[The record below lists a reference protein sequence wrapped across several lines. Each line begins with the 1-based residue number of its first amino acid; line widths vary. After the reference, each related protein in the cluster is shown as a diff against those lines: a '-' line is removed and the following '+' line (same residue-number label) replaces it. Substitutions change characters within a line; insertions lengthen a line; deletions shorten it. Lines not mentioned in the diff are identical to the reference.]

1 MSGTA
6 STPGDNA
13 APSSVAAKPNP
24 WKLIFRIFRWTTY
37 AFALIAILM
46 IMHAAPPPQVVTS
59 AQAAASADQKIQ
71 AVEQAVNSGQPAT
84 LRMDES
90 ELNSYLAS
98 HLDISPNGSPNPS
111 PGGASPADVEQVRSA
126 VKDVKVQLI
135 DDRVRAYVVFGFHG
149 KDMTLQLE
157 GKLGAEEGYLRFE
170 PVSGQIGSMPIPQ
183 SSLETA
189 VRHMM
194 ESPENREKLRLPAE
208 MSGLKIENGEIVAS
222 YK

>member
-1 MSGTA
+1 MPQPPASSSGNA
-6 STPGDNA
+6 TPDGT
-13 APSSVAAKPNP
+13 AAKPNP
-24 WKLIFRIFRWTTY
+24 WKLIFQIFRWTTY

-46 IMHAAPPPQVVTS
+46 IMHTSPPPSVVTS
-59 AQAAASADQKIQ
+59 TQAAASAEQKIAQ
-71 AVEQAVNSGQPAT
+71 VEQAVNSGQPAT

-98 HLDISPNGSPNPS
+98 HLDISPDGSSNAS
-111 PGGASPADVEQVRSA
+111 PGGAAPADVEQVRSA
-126 VKDVKVQLI
+126 VRDVKVQLI

-157 GKLGAEEGYLRFE
+157 GKLGAEDGYLRFE

-208 MSGLKIENGEIVAS
+208 MSGLKIENGEFVAS

>member
-1 MSGTA
+1 MGTPSA
-6 STPGDNA
+6 PGENA
-13 APSSVAAKPNP
+13 AEGTAAKPNP
-24 WKLIFRIFRWTTY
+24 WKLIFRIFRWSTY

-46 IMHAAPPPQVVTS
+46 IMHTSPPPSVVTS
-59 AQAAASADQKIQ
+59 PQAAASAEQKI
-71 AVEQAVNSGQPAT
+71 ARVEQAVNSGQPAT

-98 HLDISPNGSPNPS
+98 HLDISPNGSPNVS
-111 PGGASPADVEQVRSA
+111 PNGAAPPNVEQVRSA

-157 GKLGAEEGYLRFE
+157 GKLGSEDGFLRFE

>member
-1 MSGTA
+1 M
-6 STPGDNA
+6 PQ
-13 APSSVAAKPNP
+13 PPVSSVGKAVPDSAAAKPNP

-46 IMHAAPPPQVVTS
+46 IFHASPPPPVVTS
-59 AQAAASADQKIQ
+59 PQAAASADQKIQ
-71 AVEQAVNSGQPAT
+71 SVEQAVNSGQPAT

-149 KDMTLQLE
+149 KDVTLQLE
-157 GKLGAEEGYLRFE
+157 GKLGAEDGYLRFE

-194 ESPENREKLRLPAE
+194 ASPENREKLRLPAE

>member
-1 MSGTA
+1 MTA
-6 STPGDNA
+6 P
-13 APSSVAAKPNP
+13 PSSSSGNVVPGIAAAKPNY
-24 WKLIFRIFRWTTY
+24 WKLAFRIFRWTTY
-37 AFALIAILM
+37 ALALIAILM
-46 IMHAAPPPQVVTS
+46 ILHTAPPPPVVTS
-59 AQAAASADQKIQ
+59 AQAAASAEHKIEQ
-71 AVEQAVNSGQPAT
+71 VERAVTSGQPAT

-98 HLDISPNGSPNPS
+98 HLDISPNGSPNSS

-135 DDRVRAYVVFGFHG
+135 EDRVRAYVVFGFHG

-157 GKLGAEEGYLRFE
+157 GKLGAADGYLRFE
-170 PVSGQIGSMPIPQ
+170 PVSGQLGSLPIPQ

-208 MSGLKIENGEIVAS
+208 ISDLKIENGEIVAS

>member
-1 MSGTA
+1 MPVSA
-6 STPGDNA
+6 PGQNA
-13 APSSVAAKPNP
+13 ATSAVAAKPNP

-46 IMHAAPPPQVVTS
+46 ISHAAPPPPVVTS
-59 AQAAASADQKIQ
+59 PQAAASAEQKIEQ
-71 AVEQAVNSGQPAT
+71 VEQAVTSGQPAT

-98 HLDISPNGSPNPS
+98 HLDISPNGSSNASPS
-111 PGGASPADVEQVRSA
+111 GAAPADVEQVRSA

-135 DDRVRAYVVFGFHG
+135 DDRVRAYVLFGFHG

-157 GKLGAEEGYLRFE
+157 GRLGAADGFLRFE
-170 PVSGQIGSMPIPQ
+170 PVSGQIGSLPIPQ
-183 SSLETA
+183 STLESA
-189 VRHMM
+189 VRRMM

-208 MSGLKIENGEIVAS
+208 ISDLRIENGQVVAS

>member
-6 STPGDNA
+6 STPGDNG
-13 APSSVAAKPNP
+13 APSTVAAKPNP

-46 IMHAAPPPQVVTS
+46 IFHASPPPPVVTS
-59 AQAAASADQKIQ
+59 TQAAASADQKIQ

-157 GKLGAEEGYLRFE
+157 GKLGAEDGYLRFE

>member
-1 MSGTA
+1 MPQPPVSSAG
-6 STPGDNA
+6 NA
-13 APSSVAAKPNP
+13 APDIDTAKPNP

-46 IMHAAPPPQVVTS
+46 IFHASPPPPVVTS
-59 AQAAASADQKIQ
+59 TQAAASADQKIQ
-71 AVEQAVNSGQPAT
+71 VVEQAVNSGQPAT

-98 HLDISPNGSPNPS
+98 HLDISPNSSPNPS

-157 GKLGAEEGYLRFE
+157 GKLGAEDGYLRFE

-208 MSGLKIENGEIVAS
+208 MSGLKIENGEIVVS

>member
-1 MSGTA
+1 M
-6 STPGDNA
+6 PQ
-13 APSSVAAKPNP
+13 PPVSSVGNAVPDSAAAKPNP
-24 WKLIFRIFRWTTY
+24 LKLIFRIFRWTTY

-46 IMHAAPPPQVVTS
+46 IMHAAPPPPVVTS

-111 PGGASPADVEQVRSA
+111 PGGASPADVQQVRSA

-135 DDRVRAYVVFGFHG
+135 DDRIRAYVVFGFHG

-157 GKLGAEEGYLRFE
+157 GKLGAEDGYLRFE

-208 MSGLKIENGEIVAS
+208 MSGLKIENGEIVVS

>member
-1 MSGTA
+1 MSGTP
-6 STPGDNA
+6 STPGGNA
-13 APSSVAAKPNP
+13 APGTVAAKPNP

-37 AFALIAILM
+37 AFALIAIVM
-46 IMHAAPPPQVVTS
+46 IFHASPPPPVVTS
-59 AQAAASADQKIQ
+59 AQAAASADQKIEQVQQ
-71 AVEQAVNSGQPAT
+71 AVSSGQPAT

-98 HLDISPNGSPNPS
+98 HLDISPNGSSNPS
-111 PGGASPADVEQVRSA
+111 SGGAAPVDVEQVRSA

-157 GKLGAEEGYLRFE
+157 GKLGAEDGYLRFE

-222 YK
+222 YQ

>member
-1 MSGTA
+1 MSGTV
-6 STPGDNA
+6 STSGENA
-13 APSSVAAKPNP
+13 APSSLAAKPNP

-37 AFALIAILM
+37 GFALIAILM
-46 IMHAAPPPQVVTS
+46 IFHASPPPPVVTS
-59 AQAAASADQKIQ
+59 PQAAASADQKIQ

-98 HLDISPNGSPNPS
+98 HLDISPTGSPNTS

-135 DDRVRAYVVFGFHG
+135 DDHVRAYVVFGFHG

-157 GKLGAEEGYLRFE
+157 GKLGAEDGYLRFE

-208 MSGLKIENGEIVAS
+208 MSSLKIENGEVVAS

>member
-1 MSGTA
+1 MSGTPSA
-6 STPGDNA
+6 PGENA
-13 APSSVAAKPNP
+13 AASAIAAKPNP
-24 WKLIFRIFRWTTY
+24 WKLIFRIFRWSTY
-37 AFALIAILM
+37 VFALIAILM
-46 IMHAAPPPQVVTS
+46 IFHAAPPPPVVTS
-59 AQAAASADQKIQ
+59 PQAAASVEQKMAQ
-71 AVEQAVNSGQPAT
+71 VEQAVTSGQPAT

-98 HLDISPNGSPNPS
+98 HLDISPNGSQSAS
-111 PGGASPADVEQVRSA
+111 PGEAAPVDVEQVRSA

-135 DDRVRAYVVFGFHG
+135 DDRVRAYVVFDFHG

-157 GKLGAEEGYLRFE
+157 GKLGSQDGFLRFE

-208 MSGLKIENGEIVAS
+208 MSGLKIENGEVVAT